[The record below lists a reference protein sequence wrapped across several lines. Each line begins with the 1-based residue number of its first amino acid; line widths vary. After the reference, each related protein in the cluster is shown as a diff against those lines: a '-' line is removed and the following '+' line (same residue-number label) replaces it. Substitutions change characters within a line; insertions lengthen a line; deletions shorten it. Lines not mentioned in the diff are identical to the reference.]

1 MFLGVVQTLLE
12 TGSIRFLFNA
22 NFTYTLQ
29 TILKFAYPANSLAS
43 ISLGVDLVQSAIVV
57 LAVLVLAVSM
67 VYFITNKLLPEDIA
81 IVISHNHIDHV
92 AGISGIGEFMLEFYP
107 HSKIKLFMSD
117 TSEKYCDWYY
127 NILKKYSSV
136 FEVQVI
142 DENFEFEFADFNVKF
157 CKTNHCED
165 KIKSFATKISCDYN
179 SFVYTSDIASVDNEL
194 KKFIKNSNVVMVEA
208 GNPIKRIRTLPGYH
222 GNTKDNVYEV
232 LNSGVN
238 NVYLTHLKG
247 CFDESDY
254 INSLYEDT
262 REYVNVIGTETGFD
276 IFTGVILQE
285 YTKKVSALL
294 A

>member
-1 MFLGVVQTLLE
+1 MRKLGIFL
-12 TGSIRFLFNA
+12 
-22 NFTYTLQ
+22 
-29 TILKFAYPANSLAS
+29 K
-43 ISLGVDLVQSAIVV
+43 SLGFHAPNMRFKPTSCYLIPRKNKLLILDVGVGVKDKL
-57 LAVLVLAVSM
+57 LN
-67 VYFITNKLLPEDIA
+67 YFITNKLLPEDIA

-165 KIKSFATKISCDYN
+165 KIKSFATKISCGYN

-222 GNTKDNVYEV
+222 GSTKENVYEV
-232 LNSGVN
+232 LNSGVK

-262 REYVNVIGTETGFD
+262 REYVNVIGTETSFD
-276 IFTGVILQE
+276 IFTGFISQE